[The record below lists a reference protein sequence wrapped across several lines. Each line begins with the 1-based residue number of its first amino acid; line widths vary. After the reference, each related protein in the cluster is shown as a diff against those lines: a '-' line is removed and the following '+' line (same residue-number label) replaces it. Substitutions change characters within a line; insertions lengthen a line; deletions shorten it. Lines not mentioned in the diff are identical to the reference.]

1 MIFFYKI
8 EKKIVRSKC
17 KTTAAQHTIISSL
30 DVFRKTCETRAADI
44 RIGRQST
51 LLIFRAFWR
60 RAFGKLS
67 EKCVKRISNDIH
79 CAVRCLKIWF
89 TSSEYD
95 NVHHTT
101 QPSAQSKAHISKCP
115 EIWYCDFVLQE
126 YYYHFETG
134 KFISKLQITKD
145 YYVYANKHTVSYISV
160 LHVLTSCSTT
170 QTFVRQFGRFYH
182 FALIISATLTL
193 FAVLSKRQKQQQ

>member
-1 MIFFYKI
+1 MFSARRAKRAQQTLELAGNLRCSFSEHFDAVHLENWVKSASNESLMIF
-8 EKKIVRSKC
+8 IVRSVAWKFDLHPANMI
-17 KTTAAQHTIISSL
+17 T
-30 DVFRKTCETRAADI
+30 F
-44 RIGRQST
+44 
-51 LLIFRAFWR
+51 
-60 RAFGKLS
+60 
-67 EKCVKRISNDIH
+67 
-79 CAVRCLKIWF
+79 
-89 TSSEYD
+89 
-95 NVHHTT
+95 TT
-101 QPSAQSKAHISKCP
+101 QHSQAHNQKAHISKCP